1 MIAAA
6 KQKVA
11 IYSRRPAY
19 DSRATRPKT
28 GDKPLIHGGVRNHH
42 HPHQQS
48 KELHPLFL
56 INEHWKIF
64 LFLLHLS
71 LNLSL
76 GIINPN
82 HRILPQP
89 YSSPLSK
96 HNLQPS
102 MIKRFHCPNCASS
115 QQFLIHHNQAFQTEP
130 PKTDKHHTSC
140 YCPLN
145 ETPLLSRISR
155 AILGKVS
162 P

>member
-42 HPHQQS
+42 HHYHHHHQS

-96 HNLQPS
+96 HNLQP
-102 MIKRFHCPNCASS
+102 
-115 QQFLIHHNQAFQTEP
+115 
-130 PKTDKHHTSC
+130 
-140 YCPLN
+140 PLN
-145 ETPLLSRISR
+145 SFSSTITKPFKPNHQKLINT
-155 AILGKVS
+155 ILVATA

>member
-11 IYSRRPAY
+11 IYSGRPAY

-28 GDKPLIHGGVRNHH
+28 GVKPLIHGGVRNHRH
-42 HPHQQS
+42 HHQQS

-82 HRILPQP
+82 HRIL
-89 YSSPLSK
+89 
-96 HNLQPS
+96 
-102 MIKRFHCPNCASS
+102 R
-115 QQFLIHHNQAFQTEP
+115 
-130 PKTDKHHTSC
+130 
-140 YCPLN
+140 
-145 ETPLLSRISR
+145 TPTILLSSIKTQPPAFHDQTLS
-155 AILGKVS
+155 LPQSCLLSTVS
-162 P
+162 HPP